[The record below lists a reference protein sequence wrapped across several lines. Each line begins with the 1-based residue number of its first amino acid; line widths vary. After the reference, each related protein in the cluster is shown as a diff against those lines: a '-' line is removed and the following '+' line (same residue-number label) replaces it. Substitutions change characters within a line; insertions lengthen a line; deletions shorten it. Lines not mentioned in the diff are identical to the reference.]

1 MAKRRRSPDVP
12 SPERHGGIDD
22 QIQNLDLESLQR
34 RVDAKRLLSITDL
47 RIDLALVRQRND
59 AVLRSLQRE
68 LDKVPE
74 LDRLAMLCVLHF
86 DLERVLRVQSLNL
99 SDPSTPKRLG
109 RSRHDR
115 TCPLEALE
123 PLTETLFG

>member
-1 MAKRRRSPDVP
+1 MAKRRRSPDVTG
-12 SPERHGGIDD
+12 PERHGGVDD
-22 QIQNLDLESLQR
+22 QIQSLDLESLQR
-34 RVDAKRLLSITDL
+34 RVDAKRLLSIADL
-47 RIDLALVRQRND
+47 RIDLALVRQRNE

-99 SDPSTPKRLG
+99 SDPSTAKRLG
-109 RSRHDR
+109 RPRPDR
-115 TCPLEALE
+115 TCPSEALE
-123 PLTETLFG
+123 TLTKTLFG